1 MYIDNDS
8 TTAEILISKL
18 EDLQKYNDQIALGE
32 DAKARK
38 PQLLI
43 EINGLCRELMD
54 EEGLD
59 GSND

>member
-1 MYIDNDS
+1 MFSDNKT
-8 TTAEILISKL
+8 TTAEALQARL
-18 EDLQKYNDQIALGE
+18 EDLKRYNEQIELGE
-32 DAKARK
+32 TAKARK

-59 GSND
+59 GSHN

>member
-8 TTAEILISKL
+8 TTAEILKSKL
-18 EDLQKYNDQIALGE
+18 DDLQKYNDQIALGE
-32 DAKARK
+32 DAKERK
-38 PQLLI
+38 PRLLI